1 MSAITILKSRLT
13 TAEGERIM
21 PYDDATGLAV
31 QAPKGKLSWGRGFN
45 MMECGSSGLFD
56 VMEDYLLTQ
65 LDTRLR
71 VYPWYVAAG
80 DVRGS
85 VFLEISYSAGL
96 HGLLHF
102 PLMLAAAARDDW
114 EGAAAQCRVANPEL
128 KGRYDRLAELLRTGV
143 S

>member
-1 MSAITILKSRLT
+1 VSAVTVLKSRLT
-13 TAEGERIM
+13 GAEGERIM

-45 MMECGSSGLFD
+45 LMECGSSGLFE

-71 VYPWYVAAG
+71 VYPWYLASG

-85 VFLEISYSAGL
+85 VFLEIAYSAGL
-96 HGLLHF
+96 SGLLHF
-102 PLMLAAAARDDW
+102 PHMLSAAATGDW
-114 EGAAAQCRVANPEL
+114 EVAASQCAVTNPEL